1 MTTPPQDSTS
11 QDSTSQD
18 STSQDSTGWPEL
30 RSNFPLDSMRSLA
43 RRAEWK
49 PLGVTPD
56 QLNRPKIAIVN
67 TSNDL
72 AACFAHLDEIVVALK
87 DELRDRGMLP
97 LEIRTTAPSDFIT
110 SVGKAGRYVLPARD
124 LITNDIEVMVEGAQ
138 LDGMICLSSCD
149 KTTPAH
155 LMAAGRLNVPTVVI
169 PCGYQHSGLSEDGS
183 ADIEE
188 VFLKASYHSIR
199 GGDQAEMEA
208 MADTAIRG
216 PGVCAGLATANS
228 MHMIAEVLGMAV
240 AGAAPVR
247 AGRERMWDSVHRSAD
262 AMAHA
267 VRHNV
272 RPRDI
277 ITNNAVRDAVIVML
291 SVGASVNTIKH
302 LQAVAVEAGL
312 DIDVWETFRALGRQV
327 PLLASIRPNGAHLVE
342 DLEDAGGAA
351 TLLRELSPML
361 SGDRPTVSGEALS
374 ERITAAKPA
383 DGTVIRG
390 TDDPYSTRPSIVVL
404 RGSLAETG
412 SVSKRPIPDP
422 GPYAFTGP
430 AKIFHS
436 REEGIQAVAEGRVQ
450 PGDVVVLRGL
460 GLEGGPGMGFV
471 SGLIFALEGAGLAG
485 KVGFVTDGQYSG
497 LANSGV
503 MVGEVSPE
511 AATGGA
517 IGLIR
522 DGDIIAIDLE
532 AGTLD
537 ALVNPDELAARPPF
551 EQPDT
556 PAAADDAGGY
566 LELYRSAVQPLACGA
581 VLCPR
586 PGGPAADCAADQPAS
601 AGWSAAE
608 GSGHTG

>member
-1 MTTPPQDSTS
+1 MAATDRREA
-11 QDSTSQD
+11 
-18 STSQDSTGWPEL
+18 WPEL

-43 RRAEWK
+43 RRAEWR
-49 PLGVTPD
+49 PLGITAD
-56 QLNRPKIAIVN
+56 QLDRPKVAIVN

-72 AACFAHLDEIVVALK
+72 AACFAHLDGIVSVLK
-87 DELRDRGMLP
+87 EELRALGILP
-97 LEIRTTAPSDFIT
+97 LEIRTSAPSDFIT
-110 SVGKAGRYVLPARD
+110 SVGRAGRYVLPARD

-169 PCGYQHSGLSEDGS
+169 PCGYQHSGLAADGG

-188 VFLKASYHSIR
+188 VFLRASYHSIR

-228 MHMIAEVLGMAV
+228 MHMIAEVLGLAV
-240 AGAAPVR
+240 SGAAPVR
-247 AGRERMWDSVHRSAD
+247 ANSERMWDSVRRSA
-262 AMAHA
+262 AALAHA
-267 VRHNV
+267 LRHDV

-277 ITNNAVRDAVIVML
+277 ITADAVRDAVTVML

-302 LQAVAVEAGL
+302 LQAIAVEAGL
-312 DIDVWETFRALGRQV
+312 DVDVWEAFRSRGRTV
-327 PLLASIRPNGAHLVE
+327 PLLASIRPNGPHLVE

-351 TLLRELSPML
+351 TVLRELAPL
-361 SGDRPTVSGEALS
+361 LHPDRPTVTGQSLAERLEA
-374 ERITAAKPA
+374 AAPA

-390 TDDPYSTRPSIVVL
+390 LGDPYSTRPSIVVL

-422 GPYAFTGP
+422 GPYTFTGP
-430 AKIFHS
+430 ARIVHS
-436 REEGIQAVAEGRVQ
+436 REEGIQAVAEGRIRA
-450 PGDVVVLRGL
+450 GDVVVLRGV

-485 KVGFVTDGQYSG
+485 RVGFVTDGQYSG

-517 IGLIR
+517 IGLLA
-522 DGDIIAIDLE
+522 DGDPIAIDLE
-532 AGTLD
+532 AGSID
-537 ALVNPDELAARPPF
+537 VLVDPSVLAARPPF
-551 EQPDT
+551 RQPER
-556 PAAADDAGGY
+556 PADHHEAHDAGPVGY
-566 LELYRSAVQPLACGA
+566 LDLYRSAVQPLACGA

-586 PGGPAADCAADQPAS
+586 PGAGPGACPAEPERPAS
-601 AGWSAAE
+601 
-608 GSGHTG
+608 

>member
-1 MTTPPQDSTS
+1 MNTTPMIPPWPQ
-11 QDSTSQD
+11 
-18 STSQDSTGWPEL
+18 L
-30 RSNFPLDSMRSLA
+30 RSNFPVDSMRSLA

-49 PLGVTPD
+49 PLGIDPEHLD
-56 QLNRPKIAIVN
+56 RPKVAIVN

-72 AACFAHLDEIVVALK
+72 AACFAHLDGIVVVLK
-87 DELRDRGMLP
+87 EELRSLGVLP
-97 LEIRTTAPSDFIT
+97 LEIRTSAPSDFIT
-110 SVGKAGRYVLPARD
+110 SVGQAGRYVLPARD

-169 PCGYQHSGLSEDGS
+169 PCGYQHSGLAEDGG

-188 VFLKASYHSIR
+188 VFLQASYHSIR
-199 GGDQAEMEA
+199 GGDQGEMEA

-240 AGAAPVR
+240 SGAAPVR
-247 AGRERMWDSVHRSAD
+247 ANSERMWDSVRRSAA

-267 VRHNV
+267 LRHDV

-277 ITNNAVRDAVIVML
+277 ITAGAIHDAVTVML

-312 DIDVWETFRALGRQV
+312 DVDVWEAFRAQGRRV
-327 PLLASIRPNGAHLVE
+327 PLLASIRPNGPHLVE

-351 TLLRELSPML
+351 TILRELAPLL
-361 SGDRPTVSGEALS
+361 STD
-374 ERITAAKPA
+374 RITVTGETLAARIGAAPPA

-390 TDDPYSTRPSIVVL
+390 LGDPYSTQPSIVVL
-404 RGSLAETG
+404 RGSLAATG

-422 GPYAFTGP
+422 GPYTFTGP
-430 AKIFHS
+430 ARIFHS
-436 REEGIQAVAEGRVQ
+436 REEGIEAVTAGRVQ
-450 PGDVVVLRGL
+450 AGDVVVLRGL

-485 KVGFVTDGQYSG
+485 RVGFVTDGQYSG

-503 MVGEVSPE
+503 MVGEISPE

-517 IGLIR
+517 IGLIQ
-522 DGDIIAIDLE
+522 DGDPIAIDLQ
-532 AGTLD
+532 AGTID
-537 ALVNPDELAARPPF
+537 VLVDPAVLQVRPPF
-551 EQPDT
+551 RRPEEHQPD
-556 PAAADDAGGY
+556 AGPVGY
-566 LELYRSAVQPLACGA
+566 LDLYRSAVQPLACGA

-586 PGGPAADCAADQPAS
+586 PGTASQGACAAEAGRPAS
-601 AGWSAAE
+601 
-608 GSGHTG
+608 

>member
-1 MTTPPQDSTS
+1 MTT
-11 QDSTSQD
+11 
-18 STSQDSTGWPEL
+18 TGRDEAWPAL

-43 RRAEWK
+43 RRAEWR
-49 PLGVTPD
+49 PLGITAD
-56 QLNRPKIAIVN
+56 QLDRPKVAIVN

-72 AACFAHLDEIVVALK
+72 AACFAHLDGIVAVLK
-87 DELRDRGMLP
+87 EELRGLGILP
-97 LEIRTTAPSDFIT
+97 LEIRTSAPSDFIT
-110 SVGKAGRYVLPARD
+110 SVGRAGRYVLPARD

-155 LMAAGRLNVPTVVI
+155 LMAAGRLNVPTVII
-169 PCGYQHSGLSEDGS
+169 PCGYQHSGLAADGG

-188 VFLKASYHSIR
+188 VFLQASYHSIR

-228 MHMIAEVLGMAV
+228 MHMIAEVLGLAV
-240 AGAAPVR
+240 SGAAPVR
-247 AGRERMWDSVHRSAD
+247 ANSERMWDSVRRSAA

-267 VRHNV
+267 LRHDI

-277 ITNNAVRDAVIVML
+277 ITADAVRDAVTVML

-302 LQAVAVEAGL
+302 LQAIAVEAGL
-312 DIDVWETFRALGRQV
+312 DVDVWEAFRSRGRTV
-327 PLLASIRPNGAHLVE
+327 PLLASIRPNGPHLVE

-351 TLLRELSPML
+351 TVLRELAPL
-361 SGDRPTVSGEALS
+361 LHPDRPTITGQSLAERLEA
-374 ERITAAKPA
+374 AAPA
-383 DGTVIRG
+383 DGTVIRRLG
-390 TDDPYSTRPSIVVL
+390 DPYSTRPSIVVL
-404 RGSLAETG
+404 RGSLAKTG

-422 GPYAFTGP
+422 GPYTFTGP
-430 AKIFHS
+430 ARIVHS
-436 REEGIQAVAEGRVQ
+436 REEGIQAVAEGRILA
-450 PGDVVVLRGL
+450 GDVVVLRGV

-485 KVGFVTDGQYSG
+485 RVGFVTDGQYSG

-517 IGLIR
+517 IGLLV
-522 DGDIIAIDLE
+522 DGDPIAIDLE
-532 AGTLD
+532 AGSID
-537 ALVNPDELAARPPF
+537 VLVDPSVLAVRPPF
-551 EQPDT
+551 WPPERT
-556 PAAADDAGGY
+556 ADHEAPDAGPVGY
-566 LELYRSAVQPLACGA
+566 LDLYRSAVQPLACGA

-586 PGGPAADCAADQPAS
+586 PGAGPGGCTAEPGRPAS
-601 AGWSAAE
+601 
-608 GSGHTG
+608 

>member
-1 MTTPPQDSTS
+1 M
-11 QDSTSQD
+11 
-18 STSQDSTGWPEL
+18 
-30 RSNFPLDSMRSLA
+30 DSMRSLA

-49 PLGVTPD
+49 PLGINPEHLD
-56 QLNRPKIAIVN
+56 RPKVAIVN

-72 AACFAHLDEIVVALK
+72 AACFAHLDEIVVVLK
-87 DELRDRGMLP
+87 EELRSLGVLP
-97 LEIRTTAPSDFIT
+97 LEIRTSAPSDFIT
-110 SVGKAGRYVLPARD
+110 SVGQAGRYVLPARD

-169 PCGYQHSGLSEDGS
+169 PCGYQHSGLAEDGG

-188 VFLKASYHSIR
+188 VFLQASYHSIR

-208 MADTAIRG
+208 MADAAIRG

-240 AGAAPVR
+240 SGAAPVR
-247 AGRERMWDSVHRSAD
+247 ANSERMWDSVRRSAA

-267 VRHNV
+267 LRHDV
-272 RPRDI
+272 RPRDV
-277 ITNNAVRDAVIVML
+277 ITADAVHDAVTVML

-302 LQAVAVEAGL
+302 LQAIAVEAGL
-312 DIDVWETFRALGRQV
+312 DIDVWEAFRTQGRRV
-327 PLLASIRPNGAHLVE
+327 PLLASIRPNGPHLVE

-351 TLLRELSPML
+351 TILRELASLL
-361 SGDRPTVSGEALS
+361 STDRITVTGQTLA
-374 ERITAAKPA
+374 ERIGAAAPA
-383 DGTVIRG
+383 DGTVIRSLG
-390 TDDPYSTRPSIVVL
+390 DPYSTQPSIVVL
-404 RGSLAETG
+404 RGSLAATG

-422 GPYAFTGP
+422 GPYTFTGP
-430 AKIFHS
+430 ARIFHS
-436 REEGIQAVAEGRVQ
+436 REEGIEAVAAGRVQ
-450 PGDVVVLRGL
+450 AGDVVVLRGL

-517 IGLIR
+517 IGLIQ
-522 DGDIIAIDLE
+522 DGDPIAIDLQ
-532 AGTLD
+532 AGTID
-537 ALVNPDELAARPPF
+537 VLVDPAVLQARPPF
-551 EQPDT
+551 RHPEDRQPD
-556 PAAADDAGGY
+556 AGPVGY
-566 LELYRSAVQPLACGA
+566 LDLYRSAVQPLACGA

-586 PGGPAADCAADQPAS
+586 PGAVGAAGTAGQGACAADAGRPAS
-601 AGWSAAE
+601 
-608 GSGHTG
+608 

>member
-1 MTTPPQDSTS
+1 
-11 QDSTSQD
+11 
-18 STSQDSTGWPEL
+18 
-30 RSNFPLDSMRSLA
+30 MRSLA

-49 PLGVTPD
+49 PLGINPEHLD
-56 QLNRPKIAIVN
+56 RPKVAIVN

-72 AACFAHLDEIVVALK
+72 AACFAHLDEIVVVLK
-87 DELRDRGMLP
+87 EELRSLGVLP
-97 LEIRTTAPSDFIT
+97 LEIRTSAPSDFIT
-110 SVGKAGRYVLPARD
+110 SVGQAGRYVLPARD

-169 PCGYQHSGLSEDGS
+169 PCGYQHSGLAEDGG

-188 VFLKASYHSIR
+188 VFLQASYHSIR

-208 MADTAIRG
+208 MADAAIRG

-240 AGAAPVR
+240 SGAAPVR
-247 AGRERMWDSVHRSAD
+247 ANSERMWDSVRRSAA

-267 VRHNV
+267 LRHDV
-272 RPRDI
+272 RPRDV
-277 ITNNAVRDAVIVML
+277 ITADAVHDAVTVML

-302 LQAVAVEAGL
+302 LQAIAVEAGL
-312 DIDVWETFRALGRQV
+312 DIDVWEAFRTQGRRV
-327 PLLASIRPNGAHLVE
+327 PLLASIRPNGPHLVE

-351 TLLRELSPML
+351 TILRELASLL
-361 SGDRPTVSGEALS
+361 STDRITVTGQTLA
-374 ERITAAKPA
+374 ERIGAAAPA
-383 DGTVIRG
+383 DGTVIRSLG
-390 TDDPYSTRPSIVVL
+390 DPYSTQPSIVVL
-404 RGSLAETG
+404 RGSLAATG

-422 GPYAFTGP
+422 GPYTFTGP
-430 AKIFHS
+430 ARIFHS
-436 REEGIQAVAEGRVQ
+436 REEGIEAVAAGRVQ
-450 PGDVVVLRGL
+450 AGDVVVLRGL

-517 IGLIR
+517 IGLIQ
-522 DGDIIAIDLE
+522 DGDPIAIDLQ
-532 AGTLD
+532 AGTID
-537 ALVNPDELAARPPF
+537 VLVDPAVLQARPPF
-551 EQPDT
+551 RHPEDRQPD
-556 PAAADDAGGY
+556 AGPVGY
-566 LELYRSAVQPLACGA
+566 LDLYRSAVQPLACGA

-586 PGGPAADCAADQPAS
+586 PGAVGAAGTAGQGACAADAGRPAS
-601 AGWSAAE
+601 
-608 GSGHTG
+608 

>member
-1 MTTPPQDSTS
+1 MTSPSTPDIPTV
-11 QDSTSQD
+11 
-18 STSQDSTGWPEL
+18 WPPL
-30 RSNFPLDSMRSLA
+30 RSNFPVDSMRSLA

-49 PLGVTPD
+49 PLGINPEHLD
-56 QLNRPKIAIVN
+56 RPKVAIVN

-72 AACFAHLDEIVVALK
+72 AACFAHLDEIVVVLK
-87 DELRDRGMLP
+87 EELRSLGVLP
-97 LEIRTTAPSDFIT
+97 LEIRTSAPSDFIT
-110 SVGKAGRYVLPARD
+110 SVGQAGRYVLPARD

-169 PCGYQHSGLSEDGS
+169 PCGYQHSGLAEDGG

-188 VFLKASYHSIR
+188 VFLQASYHSIR

-208 MADTAIRG
+208 MADAAIRG

-240 AGAAPVR
+240 SGAAPVR
-247 AGRERMWDSVHRSAD
+247 ANSERMWDSVRRSAA

-267 VRHNV
+267 LRHDV
-272 RPRDI
+272 RPRDV
-277 ITNNAVRDAVIVML
+277 ITADAVHDAVTVML

-302 LQAVAVEAGL
+302 LQAIAVEAGL
-312 DIDVWETFRALGRQV
+312 DIDVWEAFRTQGRRV
-327 PLLASIRPNGAHLVE
+327 PLLASIRPNGPHLVE

-351 TLLRELSPML
+351 TILRELASLL
-361 SGDRPTVSGEALS
+361 STDRITVTGQTLA
-374 ERITAAKPA
+374 ERIGAAAPA
-383 DGTVIRG
+383 DGTVIRSLG
-390 TDDPYSTRPSIVVL
+390 DPYSTQPSIVVL
-404 RGSLAETG
+404 RGSLAATG

-422 GPYAFTGP
+422 GPYTFTGP
-430 AKIFHS
+430 ARIFHS
-436 REEGIQAVAEGRVQ
+436 REEGIEAVAAGRVQ
-450 PGDVVVLRGL
+450 AGDVVVLRGL

-517 IGLIR
+517 IGLIQ
-522 DGDIIAIDLE
+522 DGDPIAIDLQ
-532 AGTLD
+532 AGTID
-537 ALVNPDELAARPPF
+537 VLVDPAVLQARPPF
-551 EQPDT
+551 RHPEDRQPD
-556 PAAADDAGGY
+556 AGPVGY
-566 LELYRSAVQPLACGA
+566 LDLYRSAVQPLACGA

-586 PGGPAADCAADQPAS
+586 PGAVGAAGTAGQGACAADAGRPAS
-601 AGWSAAE
+601 
-608 GSGHTG
+608 